1 MKVKLELIL
10 RDIAGEKYLIP
21 IGEAAQKYNGM
32 FVINSLGAFLWEMIP
47 LVNTEEELVEKVL
60 EQYEITLDEAKT
72 DVNEFVSKLRE
83 MGIIE

>member
-32 FVINSLGAFLWEMIP
+32 FVINSLGACLWQKRM
-47 LVNTEEELVEKVL
+47 
-60 EQYEITLDEAKT
+60 
-72 DVNEFVSKLRE
+72 
-83 MGIIE
+83 